1 MPLENSRTHITMLS
15 SIICMLRMI
24 GMVDGL
30 NMKAEE
36 ESISTHRVKKMKILK
51 HLGLAA
57 EAGADVVVEVD
68 LIAVMLLLAQTLL
81 VL

>member
-1 MPLENSRTHITMLS
+1 
-15 SIICMLRMI
+15 MI

-36 ESISTHRVKKMKILK
+36 KPISMHRVKKVMTLK
-51 HLGLAA
+51 HPVLVA
-57 EAGADVVVEVD
+57 ETEAVLVVEVD